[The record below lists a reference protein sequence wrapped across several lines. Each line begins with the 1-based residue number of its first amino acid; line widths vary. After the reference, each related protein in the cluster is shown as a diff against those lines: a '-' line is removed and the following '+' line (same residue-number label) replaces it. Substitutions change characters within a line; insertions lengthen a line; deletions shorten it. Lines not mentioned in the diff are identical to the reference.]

1 MNSLIKF
8 VTPKAEMNAS
18 EVHIVNDTYL
28 NKSVKNDTRKK
39 RGEPGPR
46 VHLEGYDQNI
56 LQGSKWHEFLYRNE
70 NNTDLIGL
78 IARFLK
84 GRRMLYWCYTTCFYN
99 R

>member
-18 EVHIVNDTYL
+18 EVHINDTYL
-28 NKSVKNDTRKK
+28 NESVKNDTRKK